1 MEFKAG
7 GKGGASREN
16 NNKKQRSVLY
26 LDRRLVLNRRKDSW
40 IESRLLQ
47 QGTSQHGQLPSL
59 VLKHEAGQLSQG
71 RGEGG
76 KLFLPKAHMIMH
88 PGQVE
93 GMMNIQNSRYLSE
106 CMDVG
111 KVVNSKQG

>member
-1 MEFKAG
+1 MEFKEG
-7 GKGGASREN
+7 GEGGASRE
-16 NNKKQRSVLY
+16 KKLKQRSVLY

-40 IESRLLQ
+40 VESRLLQ

-106 CMDVG
+106 CIDVG
-111 KVVNSKQG
+111 KMVNSKQG